1 MDFMA
6 HISVPASR
14 MVAAVAI
21 DSEQVGEKGGDAGE
35 EEEGKHRRE
44 GQGKGWSEVRV
55 HKLIDIIADGAD

>member
-35 EEEGKHRRE
+35 EEERKHRRE
-44 GQGKGWSEVRV
+44 GKGK
-55 HKLIDIIADGAD
+55 DGLRFEFTN